1 VDNAVADR
9 VQSSYLKYLPA
20 FYSGDEF
27 MERFLMI
34 FENILTP
41 IERVVDHIELY
52 LDPTVMPEDFLS
64 WIASWLDLVLDEN
77 WLVEKR
83 RKLISSAVELYRW
96 RGTRRGLKEYLTVYT
111 GVEPVITEHLGGIRL
126 DGQARLGENTFLGE
140 GRDHCFS
147 VTLELVDTAAI
158 DLEGVKAIIEA
169 EKPAHT
175 TYTLHLVTEGDS
187 ATAEDAN
194 SEAHSD

>member
-1 VDNAVADR
+1 
-9 VQSSYLKYLPA
+9 
-20 FYSGDEF
+20 
-27 MERFLMI
+27 
-34 FENILTP
+34 
-41 IERVVDHIELY
+41 
-52 LDPTVMPEDFLS
+52 
-64 WIASWLDLVLDEN
+64 
-77 WLVEKR
+77 
-83 RKLISSAVELYRW
+83 VELYRW